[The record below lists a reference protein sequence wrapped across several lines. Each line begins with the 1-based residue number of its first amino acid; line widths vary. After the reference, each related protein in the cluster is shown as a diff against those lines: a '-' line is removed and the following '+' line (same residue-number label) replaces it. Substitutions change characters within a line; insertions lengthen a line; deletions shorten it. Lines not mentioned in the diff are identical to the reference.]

1 MLIGQCTLSQS
12 WARLLMWQL
21 IRWWSMTCSTRRVWH
36 NVLYQ
41 RVECEKES
49 LVEKGAL
56 ATGMTTVVVR
66 SSRKDH
72 SWTCESFTK
81 TQACVITS
89 SVIIQKHLQKRNY
102 NCCIPNIKPAL
113 TRGNISSVLPGLG
126 EQELSFCY
134 EGGSQIKVIFA
145 SYFEMKIISL
155 DEEWKDTD
163 LKMLEVQCAVSAA
176 SNDSEWHAI
185 CFCKVVSKVNKSVY
199 QEIME
204 CFMLACVDKLYGGA
218 DFLFPKHMSTVPKLL
233 LNGLMTILLLWV
245 RNIWKPH
252 LSV

>member
-1 MLIGQCTLSQS
+1 MHSQLGWPQLWFDHQENIIPELVRAS
-12 WARLLMWQL
+12 QRL
-21 IRWWSMTCSTRRVWH
+21 R
-36 NVLYQ
+36 
-41 RVECEKES
+41 
-49 LVEKGAL
+49 LVSSHQASSSKNIFIKG
-56 ATGMTTVVVR
+56 TTTVAFLI
-66 SSRKDH
+66 SSQP
-72 SWTCESFTK
+72 W
-81 TQACVITS
+81 
-89 SVIIQKHLQKRNY
+89 
-102 NCCIPNIKPAL
+102 
-113 TRGNISSVLPGLG
+113 TRGNISNILPGLG

-145 SYFEMKIISL
+145 SHFEMKIISL
-155 DEEWKDTD
+155 DDEWKDTN

-204 CFMLACVDKLYGGA
+204 CFKLACVDKLYGGA

-252 LSV
+252 LSI